1 MTEDWTVGRVVSW
14 AADDFRRRGIESPR
28 FEAELLLAHAL
39 KIDRMRIIIE
49 PARALD
55 DGELARYRDLIR
67 RRRAGEPVAYIRGE
81 KEFYGRVFHIDQR
94 VLVPRP
100 DTEIL
105 VDTALR
111 RTTASSMGGRYLDLC
126 TGSGCVAV
134 SLAKE
139 RPTCKVFAVD
149 LSLEALAVAEDNAI
163 RLGAIFPMVFLH
175 GDLYEPLE
183 AFAGLRFE
191 LITAN
196 PPYIADADFA
206 TLPADVR
213 GFEPRI
219 ALTGG
224 PDGLA
229 VMSRVV
235 SGARAKLRPGG
246 VLAVEMGAGQS
257 EGVRALFAKA
267 GFSEIAVDNDYGGH
281 ERVVS
286 GVSARS

>member
-1 MTEDWTVGRVVSW
+1 MTEAWTVGRVVTW

-28 FEAELLLAHAL
+28 FEAELLLALAL
-39 KIDRMRIIIE
+39 KTDRMHIIIE
-49 PARALD
+49 PARPLD
-55 DGELARYRDLIR
+55 DSELARYREFIR

-81 KEFYGRVFHIDQR
+81 KEFYGRVFRIDKR

-105 VDTALR
+105 VGTALR
-111 RTTASSMGGRYLDLC
+111 RTTSSSMGGRYLDLC

-149 LSLEALAVAEDNAI
+149 VSKDALAVAVDNAV
-163 RLGAIFPMVFLH
+163 RLGSVFQMSFLL
-175 GDLYEPLE
+175 GDLFEPLD
-183 AFAGLRFE
+183 ALPGLRFE

-196 PPYIADADFA
+196 PPYITDPDFA

-213 GFEPRI
+213 AFEPRV

-229 VMSRVV
+229 VMRRVV
-235 SGARAKLRPGG
+235 KGARAKLRPGG
-246 VLAVEMGAGQS
+246 VLAVEMGAGQA
-257 EGVRALFAKA
+257 EGVKALFLEA
-267 GFSEIAVDNDYGGH
+267 GFTDVVVDKDYGGH
-281 ERVVS
+281 DRVVS
-286 GVSARS
+286 GLST

>member
-1 MTEDWTVGRVVSW
+1 MTEAWTVGRVVSW

-67 RRRAGEPVAYIRGE
+67 RRRAGEPVAYIRGQ
-81 KEFYGRVFHIDQR
+81 KEFYGRVFHIDKR

-105 VDTALR
+105 VETALR
-111 RTTASSMGGRYLDLC
+111 RSTACSMGARYLDLC

-134 SLAKE
+134 SLARE

-149 LSLEALAVAEDNAI
+149 LSREALAVAEENAL
-163 RLGAIFPMVFLH
+163 RLGSVFQMAFLQ
-175 GDLYEPLE
+175 GDLFDPLARFPE
-183 AFAGLRFE
+183 LRMDV
-191 LITAN
+191 ITAN
-196 PPYIADADFA
+196 PPYITDAEFA

-213 GFEPRI
+213 AFEPRL
-219 ALTGG
+219 ALSGG
-224 PDGLA
+224 PDGLD
-229 VMSRVV
+229 VMRRVV
-235 SGARAKLRPGG
+235 AGARTKLRPGG
-246 VLAVEMGAGQS
+246 VLAVEMGAGQAES
-257 EGVRALFAKA
+257 VKALFLAA
-267 GFSEIAVDNDYGGH
+267 GFADVAVDKDYGGH

-286 GVSARS
+286 GLCT